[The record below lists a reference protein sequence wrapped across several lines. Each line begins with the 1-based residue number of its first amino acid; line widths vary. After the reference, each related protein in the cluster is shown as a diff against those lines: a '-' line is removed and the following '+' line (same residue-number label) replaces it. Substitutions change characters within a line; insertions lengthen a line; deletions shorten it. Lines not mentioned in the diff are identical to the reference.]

1 MSFMGLQ
8 MQQATI
14 EWCIAP
20 PSWHPPPTPSAI
32 PASLAGSLVRI

>member
-1 MSFMGLQ
+1 
-8 MQQATI
+8 MQQAMI

-32 PASLAGSLVRI
+32 PASPASLPHSHVHIQ